1 MHDDGMEAVYKW
13 VLDQIPGI
21 LFGAVVA
28 FMIPWLLHK
37 AQFRNLRERITCLQ
51 KKQEGEIT
59 RLQEKQ
65 EKGARRSE
73 LLEQRLNDT
82 RTQFIATNVATNIAA
97 KVASGGSFSGDAI
110 VNKRRS
116 TLEEDFKT
124 APGSGKVAARLIL
137 QEDEPSEA
145 ERILNIFE
153 SQKGRIDEA
162 YPYVAFA
169 TKLAEQDE
177 MTQAS
182 DALSRLPESAQWQVS
197 EAIEWALSEL
207 SGKSENA
214 GAIIPH

>member
-1 MHDDGMEAVYKW
+1 MDAVYKLL
-13 VLDQIPGI
+13 LDQILGL
-21 LFGAVVA
+21 LFGAGVV
-28 FMIPWLLHK
+28 FMISWLLHK
-37 AQFRNLRERITCLQ
+37 AQFRNLRGEITRLRAA
-51 KKQEGEIT
+51 QEGEIT

-65 EKGARRSE
+65 EKAARRSE

-82 RTQFIATNVATNIAA
+82 RTQVIATNVAT

-124 APGSGKVAARLIL
+124 APGSGKIAARLIL
-137 QEDEPSEA
+137 QQDDLEEA
-145 ERILNIFE
+145 ERILNTFE
-153 SQKGRIDEA
+153 VQSRRTDEA
-162 YPYVAFA
+162 YPYVALA

-207 SGKSENA
+207 RGKFHETDA
-214 GAIIPH
+214 R

>member
-1 MHDDGMEAVYKW
+1 MEAVYKW
-13 VLDQIPGI
+13 VLDQFLAI

-28 FMIPWLLHK
+28 FVISWLLHK
-37 AQFRNLRERITCLQ
+37 AQFRNLRREITCLQ
-51 KKQEGEIT
+51 KKQE
-59 RLQEKQ
+59 KD
-65 EKGARRSE
+65 ARCSE

-82 RTQFIATNVATNIAA
+82 RTQFIATNVAT

-116 TLEEDFKT
+116 TLEDDFKT

-153 SQKGRIDEA
+153 LQKGRIDEA

-197 EAIEWALSEL
+197 EAMEWALSEL
-207 SGKSENA
+207 SGKFHETDA
-214 GAIIPH
+214 